1 MCATILNL
9 HLHATEDEKAA
20 YKRSRSEILQRNE
33 IKKADLILFED
44 RLLGKGGKGAVFEG
58 VYLGTSVACKVVE
71 LSGTPKDIERAME
84 HVKKEFVHTAK
95 AKHPNIVAVWGICYE
110 FDSKVRAR
118 ARPTTRRFFRPVLAP
133 PHAPAR
139 VARR

>member
-110 FDSKVRAR
+110 FDSKVRCMR
-118 ARPTTRRFFRPVLAP
+118 DRRPTAFFRPA